1 MSLSP
6 SHQLAALPT
15 LLGSDGEEGERQR
28 GKSGEEGGGC
38 TLREFRGGVSV
49 YDKEEEQGKVE
60 DGEVGGEEV
69 WWVARRGGVSLHSR
83 LLALPLENNRI
94 I

>member
-1 MSLSP
+1 M
-6 SHQLAALPT
+6 
-15 LLGSDGEEGERQR
+15 
-28 GKSGEEGGGC
+28 
-38 TLREFRGGVSV
+38 REFWGGVSV

-83 LLALPLENNRI
+83 LLALPLENC
-94 I
+94 